1 MGMRRDERSH
11 QVRKTLILDGGAVVI
26 QGPKRPAAV
35 WDVEHQQFQQIRHL
49 AFNVKPS
56 VASKHAL
63 PQVKQTAGGV
73 CCVAQGALCSVTP
86 WRRGEVGGDTRVLRA
101 GSHGR
106 TEEPS
111 HHCEAMILQ
120 LQLNKF
126 PFCLTHRVKLRPS
139 FKLGSSLL
147 SAVVIS

>member
-11 QVRKTLILDGGAVVI
+11 WVRKMLILDGGAVVI
-26 QGPKRPAAV
+26 KGPKRPAAV

-63 PQVKQTAGGV
+63 PRVKQTAGGV

-86 WRRGEVGGDTRVLRA
+86 LWWGVVGGEG
-101 GSHGR
+101 GSTGKGHLFTQG
-106 TEEPS
+106 
-111 HHCEAMILQ
+111 
-120 LQLNKF
+120 
-126 PFCLTHRVKLRPS
+126 
-139 FKLGSSLL
+139 
-147 SAVVIS
+147 